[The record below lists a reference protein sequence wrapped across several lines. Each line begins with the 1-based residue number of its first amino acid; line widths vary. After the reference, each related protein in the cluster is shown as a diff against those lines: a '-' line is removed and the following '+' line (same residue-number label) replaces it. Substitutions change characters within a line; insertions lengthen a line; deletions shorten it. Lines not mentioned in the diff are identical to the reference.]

1 MTIGVIITSGI
12 ILYAILGIFVPNILS
27 IFNLVYNDMED

>member
-12 ILYAILGIFVPNILS
+12 ILYAILGLFVPNILTKL
-27 IFNLVYNDMED
+27 NLVYNDMED